1 MDSSPGRT
9 RLIPVSNSVLIP
21 PSPSPLGGGARSRAN
36 SLRSRSRPRSRSNSL
51 SAPHPA
57 ASTGHSG
64 DSSLLGTPGRVTP
77 PVSSENAAPIPT
89 NILNPI
95 DTQAAQIRHMIA
107 AAHAEKEHVHSQIK
121 EARRASQRAEAALRL
136 EIETVKKATEKAGSL
151 DLRAKQKALAL
162 QEQVKQAWAG
172 SEHAE
177 QETITVEAGL
187 GELEGRLES
196 IKAEGQ
202 GVKDEWRGAKDKE
215 EEIREK
221 EKKARSEEEKKLAE
235 VVGKID
241 KLRVKKE
248 KKEAEKLE
256 LERKLQELL
265 HNAEDIARKN
275 EEEKNARKSGG
286 AYWWDP
292 YSHTGPVNHQQHGQH
307 GHGGS
312 HGHPSHALDTHSRT
326 LTNHPSLN
334 NLSSHGGFNS
344 HRGRGFGGR
353 YPSAGS
359 VRPAASTNAPAP
371 SPTHSAAFYSL
382 QQPIP
387 PQATSPAFRPPKPNA
402 ASPAI
407 ATRTPSSSGVNVS
420 AMPFHPSN
428 YSQQGGSSNIT
439 AATGETLHTTLM
451 PPQLQHR
458 IYLPNSNSVRPRP
471 QPNFNP
477 PPSVLAERQSPTTL
491 SAPSFPPLPGS
502 TPTKAGASSS
512 SSTGPSLASIVTRAV
527 LSPTALAAQGMSGSN
542 NGPVRSPTYPG
553 HPLLPGRTATGSTAS
568 SGSGPAS
575 TVGANGGSAGS
586 STSPTPPVSASSRA
600 VTFGPPPERSS
611 SEGFTIGATGPWSG
625 LGSVAAGLVRTSTPP
640 TMGRGGD
647 SPVSSMGSGPGS
659 RKGTAE

>member
-1 MDSSPGRT
+1 MT
-9 RLIPVSNSVLIP
+9 VSNSVLIP

-51 SAPHPA
+51 SAPHPSLSA
-57 ASTGHSG
+57 GHSG

-77 PVSSENAAPIPT
+77 PVSSENTAPIPT

-107 AAHAEKEHVHSQIK
+107 AAHAEKEHVQSQIK

-162 QEQVKQAWAG
+162 QEQVKQAWAA

-177 QETITVEAGL
+177 KETTEVEGSLGGL
-187 GELEGRLES
+187 ETRLES
-196 IKAEGQ
+196 IKGEGE
-202 GVKDEWRGAKDKE
+202 GAKDEWKAAKDKE

-221 EKKARSEEEKKLAE
+221 EKKARLEEEKKLAE
-235 VVGKID
+235 VVGKIE

-248 KKEAEKLE
+248 KKEGEKLE
-256 LERKLQELL
+256 LERRLRELL
-265 HNAEDIARKN
+265 QTSEDIERKN
-275 EEEKNARKSGG
+275 EEEKNARKNGG

-292 YSHTGPVNHQQHGQH
+292 YSHTGHSGQAAHQQHGQH
-307 GHGGS
+307 GNPGQ
-312 HGHPSHALDTHSRT
+312 HAHNAHLDAHART

-334 NLSSHGGFNS
+334 NLSSHAGFGG

-359 VRPAASTNAPAP
+359 ARSTATSNMPAP
-371 SPTHSAAFYSL
+371 SPTHAAGFYNI
-382 QQPIP
+382 QQQSNP
-387 PQATSPAFRPPKPNA
+387 PQATSPAFRPPKLTS

-407 ATRTPSSSGVNVS
+407 ANRTPSSSGVNVS

-428 YSQQGGSSNIT
+428 YQGTSASSNSTT
-439 AATGETLHTTLM
+439 AGDTLHTTLM

-458 IYLPNSNSVRPRP
+458 IYLPNSNNVRPRP
-471 QPNFNP
+471 QPTFNP

-502 TPTKAGASSS
+502 TPTKASGTSAGAP
-512 SSTGPSLASIVTRAV
+512 GPSLASIVTRAV
-527 LSPTALAAQGMSGSN
+527 LSPTALAAQGMTGSN

-553 HPLLPGRTATGSTAS
+553 HPLTPGRTATGSTAS

-575 TVGANGGSAGS
+575 TVGAGGGSGGS
-586 STSPTPPVSASSRA
+586 SIAATPPVNASSRA

-611 SEGFTIGATGPWSG
+611 SEGFTMAATGPWSG
-625 LGSVAAGLVRTSTPP
+625 LGSVAAGMVRSSTPP
-640 TMGRGGD
+640 TMGKGRD